1 MLCCVGTGIPMVLQ
15 VTLTSILSTL
25 LCTCE
30 LDHVMLCGHR
40 HTHGSTGDALMHL
53 VNFIVHM

>member
-30 LDHVMLCGHR
+30 LHE
-40 HTHGSTGDALMHL
+40 ALTIAQISCSF
-53 VNFIVHM
+53 VSAAVTS